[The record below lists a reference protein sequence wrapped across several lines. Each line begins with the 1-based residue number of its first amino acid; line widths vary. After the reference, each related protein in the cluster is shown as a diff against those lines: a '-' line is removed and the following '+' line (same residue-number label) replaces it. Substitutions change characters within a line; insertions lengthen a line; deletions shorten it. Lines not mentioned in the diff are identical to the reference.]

1 MARPYSFGGVELDVN
16 AGEAVAVAEAEPLQL
31 KPESENPFRIL
42 ILGDFS
48 GRGCSSVSRPL
59 RVDRDNL
66 DQVIKTL
73 GVQAN
78 LSLGG
83 KNPISLPLKFES
95 LEDFEP
101 DSLFRRCEL
110 FRTLDKASKP
120 VPPAKS
126 EAIGLRLGSLLDAIV
141 EQHETAGERETSEP
155 AHLPDAPERKEQ
167 SGLLMRAIL
176 HEPHFQALEAAW
188 RSLDFLVRNIE
199 RDDLIKVYIF
209 DTPKQKLEADLL
221 QSPEFRSSDA
231 YRVIVE
237 ESVQTPG
244 AEPWALILGNYGF
257 DRNSSRDV
265 DLLAQMGLLARAAQA
280 PFLAEAIPSSGPN
293 QAGHE
298 SWEALRLSSH
308 ASWLGLAL
316 PRLLLRLP
324 YGEETSRTES
334 FSFEEMPR
342 VAEDV
347 AEHVPQ
353 HNEYLWGN
361 PAFGCAYL
369 IALSFAELGWDFRP
383 GLHRQISGLPL
394 HIYKSQGVTRVQPCA
409 ELLLTESDCEELLD
423 QGLMPVASVKDRDSV
438 RLIRF
443 QSIAKPAAALS
454 GRWV

>member
-31 KPESENPFRIL
+31 TPDSENPFRIL

-48 GRGCSSVSRPL
+48 GRGCSSVSKPL

-66 DQVIKTL
+66 DQVIETL

-83 KNPISLPLKFES
+83 RKPISLPLKFES

-110 FRTLDKASKP
+110 FRALDKASKP
-120 VPPAKS
+120 VRPAES
-126 EAIGLRLGSLLDAIV
+126 EPIELRLGSLLDAIV
-141 EQHETAGERETSEP
+141 EQHEAASERETSKP
-155 AHLPDAPERKEQ
+155 AHLPGAPERQEQ
-167 SGLLMRAIL
+167 CGVLMRAIL
-176 HEPHFQALEAAW
+176 HEPQFQALEAAW

-199 RDDLIKVYIF
+199 RDDLTKVYIF
-209 DTPKQKLEADLL
+209 DIPKQKLEADLL
-221 QSPEFRSSDA
+221 QSPEFRASDT

-237 ESVQTPG
+237 ESVRTPG

-280 PFLAEAIPSSGPN
+280 PFLGEAIPSSGGD

-298 SWEALRLSSH
+298 SWQALRLSSH

-324 YGEETSRTES
+324 WGEETSRTES
-334 FSFEEMPR
+334 FSFEEMPG
-342 VAEDV
+342 VP
-347 AEHVPQ
+347 EHVPQ
-353 HNEYLWGN
+353 HNHYLWGN

-394 HIYKSQGVTRVQPCA
+394 HVYKSQGVTRVQPCA

-443 QSIAKPAAALS
+443 QSIAKPVAALS
-454 GRWV
+454 GRWI